1 MALKILYLSSEVS
14 PFSKTGGLGD
24 VSAALPKALH
34 ALGHDVM
41 IVTPRYRGITDDK
54 FKLETAA
61 ENLTLE
67 LSGISRGFAVR
78 RGKLPG
84 SGVPVLF
91 IEHNEFFDR
100 DGIYNVQNTD
110 FPDNAERYSFFSMA
124 ALVAAKVLGFAP
136 DVLHAN
142 DWPTALAPT
151 YLKTLLA
158 TDSFFAGAKSVYTI
172 HNMAHQGVFPR
183 EKLPAIGLDWDQFTS
198 EKLEFFGRVNLMKA
212 GLAYADAITTVSP
225 TYAKEIQAEAGGFR
239 LDGVIRNRAADL
251 HGILNGADYEVW
263 SPETDR
269 YIARRYSVRE
279 VIEGKRANQAAL
291 RKEVGL
297 AADGTP
303 LLALVTRL
311 ADQKGLDIFAG
322 AFLELLKM
330 DLSIVVLGEGDAK
343 YQEMLVN
350 AVAASRGRLSV
361 KLGFDEELAHRIEA
375 GADMFLMPSRY
386 EPCGLNQLYSLR
398 YGTVPVVRRTGGLAD
413 SVVDATSEAL
423 ANGKATGFT
432 FDEYSAEALIG
443 AVRRAVATF
452 RDTKTW
458 EKLVRAGMAQ
468 DFSWDASAR
477 AYSKLYASVRGEA
490 VSASAMIER
499 RAAESP
505 KADSPKAE
513 SPKMESLK
521 AESPKQDTRA
531 NEGIPVGDP
540 AAPAEGGV
548 LPEATPA
555 AAVTKTP
562 VAPRPATNPDS
573 SRPTSNASDSTRP
586 RPREPIAPV
595 APVTPIKPITPTTGP
610 AIAKPSEQAARTS
623 QPLPRVK
630 PGRSPRPELD
640 IAASNAGAGKAM
652 NARDDSMSAKPA
664 DRANVKP
671 AERASAKP
679 AERANAKPA
688 ERANAG
694 GRASDAGATPL
705 KKRAKDKSGLDADA
719 QTPSASK
726 GPRIRGA
733 RRKDS

>member
-1 MALKILYLSSEVS
+1 MSLKILYLSSEVS

-34 ALGHDVM
+34 ALGHNVM
-41 IVTPRYRGITDDK
+41 IVTPRYRDITDEK
-54 FKLETAA
+54 FKLQTAA

-78 RGKLPG
+78 RAMLPG
-84 SGVPVLF
+84 TSVPVLL

-100 DGIYNVQNTD
+100 DGIYNVHNTD

-124 ALVAAKVLGFAP
+124 ALVAAKALGFAP
-136 DVLHAN
+136 HVVHAN

-158 TDSFFAGAKSVYTI
+158 GDPFFAGTKSVYTI

-212 GLAYADAITTVSP
+212 GLTYADAITTVSP
-225 TYAKEIQAEAGGFR
+225 TYAKEIQTETGGFR
-239 LDGVIRNRAADL
+239 LDGVTRNRAADL

-269 YIARRYSVRE
+269 HIARRYSVRE
-279 VIEGKRANQAAL
+279 VIAGKRANQTAL
-291 RKEVGL
+291 RKEVAL
-297 AADGTP
+297 AEDGTP
-303 LLALVTRL
+303 LVALVTRL

-343 YQEMLVN
+343 YQEMLAS

-361 KLGFDEELAHRIEA
+361 KLGFDEALAHRIEA

-413 SVVDATSEAL
+413 SVVDATPEAL
-423 ANGKATGFT
+423 ASGTATGFM
-432 FDEYSAEALIG
+432 FDDYTSDALLG
-443 AVRRAVATF
+443 AMRRAARAF
-452 RDTKTW
+452 RDARTW
-458 EKLVRAGMAQ
+458 EKIVRAGMAQ

-490 VSASAMIER
+490 VGASTTGARPAATPARSA
-499 RAAESP
+499 AAP
-505 KADSPKAE
+505 VAE
-513 SPKMESLK
+513 
-521 AESPKQDTRA
+521 TRA
-531 NEGIPVGDP
+531 SDGIPVGDP

-548 LPEATPA
+548 LPEKTPAESAATAKSAAVAGVPATPKVA
-555 AAVTKTP
+555 STP
-562 VAPRPATNPDS
+562 IAPRPAANSADV
-573 SRPTSNASDSTRP
+573 SRANASASDSARP
-586 RPREPIAPV
+586 RPRDPV
-595 APVTPIKPITPTTGP
+595 TPVTPIKPITPLKPVVP
-610 AIAKPSEQAARTS
+610 AATELAITKPREHTPAQARP
-623 QPLPRVK
+623 QVK
-630 PGRSPRPELD
+630 PGSPARERD
-640 IAASNAGAGKAM
+640 IAASGSSAGKSM
-652 NARDDSMSAKPA
+652 KARDDSTNANPGARPSAA
-664 DRANVKP
+664 AN
-671 AERASAKP
+671 
-679 AERANAKPA
+679 
-688 ERANAG
+688 
-694 GRASDAGATPL
+694 ASDAGKASL
-705 KKRAKDKSGLDADA
+705 KKRAKGKDGLESGS
-719 QTPSASK
+719 QVPNASK

-733 RRKDS
+733 RRKES